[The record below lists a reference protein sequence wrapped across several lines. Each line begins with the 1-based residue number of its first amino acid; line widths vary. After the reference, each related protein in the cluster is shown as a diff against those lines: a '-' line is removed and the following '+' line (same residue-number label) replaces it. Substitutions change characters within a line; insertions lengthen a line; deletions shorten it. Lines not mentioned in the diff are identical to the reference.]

1 LAFCEQNLVAKL
13 DDWIMKEHDTTID
26 TNLVYHSSR
35 DLHLSHRK
43 VNQSFPGAVT
53 LRFREN
59 VTDNVTVLLLEA

>member
-1 LAFCEQNLVAKL
+1 
-13 DDWIMKEHDTTID
+13 MKEHDTTID